1 MNMLILAAAA
11 AATNLT
17 TTLPTVVVEAS
28 RTGKAPLEM
37 AQHVEVA
44 AVLHES
50 RRVLRPDRLDHGD
63 HQLGGLGIVRKREFV

>member
-1 MNMLILAAAA
+1 MTATLIAAAVTV
-11 AATNLT
+11 ATNL
-17 TTLPTVVVEAS
+17 PTIVVEAS
-28 RTGKAPLEM
+28 RIGKRPMEM